1 MIGNVAPLLI
11 LLLAASPVYSKNQ
24 LVSEKYDPDRVTV
37 PFFTVGHSILLGA
50 TIDGREGFV
59 ILDTGAP
66 MLILNTQH
74 FSGSRDLSAG
84 QPASGLD
91 GPVQSTA
98 TTHATLQL
106 GDLTWKK
113 EYARLYDL
121 THLEAAKKVTI
132 LGLLG
137 TDLFRD
143 FELVIDAATHQL
155 HFFRLDPQG
164 RPLDPD
170 SAWTAPDLVLPFKRK
185 GHLPYVEAG
194 VGDQRLRLAIDSGAG
209 VAVLRRDRQ
218 ALLRPFLEAAK
229 TIRVRGIGGDSQ
241 SLPTLWLHGLTLGDL
256 PFPPQKVVLTHLRS
270 INQLLGGPELDGLLG
285 FEFLRHYRTAIN
297 FKKRQIRLWAPAD
310 TPLPRMAGQ

>member
-1 MIGNVAPLLI
+1 MIGQFAPFLL
-11 LLLAASPVYSKNQ
+11 LFLAASPIYSQISPSDNPNRIT
-24 LVSEKYDPDRVTV
+24 L
-37 PFFTVGHSILLGA
+37 PFFPAGHSILLGA

-66 MLILNTQH
+66 MLILNAQH
-74 FSGSRDLSAG
+74 FSGSPDLSAG
-84 QPASGLD
+84 QPAIGLN
-91 GPVQSTA
+91 GPARSTA

-106 GDLTWKK
+106 GGLVWKN

-137 TDLFRD
+137 GGLFRD
-143 FELVIDAATHQL
+143 FELIIDAAAHQL

-170 SAWTAPDLVLPFKRK
+170 DAFTAPDLVLPFKRK

-218 ALLRPFLEAAK
+218 ARLRPFLEVAK

-241 SLPTLWLHGLTLGDL
+241 SLPTLWLHELTLGDL
-256 PFPPQKVVLTHLRS
+256 PFPPQKVVLTHLRP

-297 FKKRQIRLWAPAD
+297 FKKREIRLWAPAE